1 MRCMLSS
8 IFLKCTK
15 IIYILLYILL
25 FKIDAITEKS
35 YTLQQM
41 YDLSKKASCAL
52 RKQGL
57 RKGDVI
63 AIISPNCL
71 DYPIIELGAMAI
83 GAIITAF
90 NPLST
95 PKEISYLLSD
105 SEAKIVILHPF
116 VIKSFEAA
124 ESKNVEKKFVFGSAE
139 GYTSISSF
147 YE

>member
-1 MRCMLSS
+1 M
-8 IFLKCTK
+8 
-15 IIYILLYILL
+15 L
-25 FKIDAITEKS
+25 FKVDAMTEKS

-41 YDLSKKASCAL
+41 YELSKKACCAL
-52 RKQGL
+52 RKHGL
-57 RKGDVI
+57 RKGDVM

-83 GAIITAF
+83 GAVITAF

-105 SEAKIVILHPF
+105 SEAKFAILHPF
-116 VIKSFEAA
+116 VLKNFEAA
-124 ESKNVEKKFVFGSAE
+124 ETKNIEKKFVFGSAD
-139 GYTSISSF
+139 GYTSISTF